1 MAILK
6 KQKNQLSESDLIKFY
21 SLFEN
26 FEKNISLFQIRIEE
40 YQDDFKKINQLS
52 ENQIASLK
60 RLISF
65 YEEKIDEEK
74 MNKRF
79 LINLFYKLK
88 E

>member
-1 MAILK
+1 MTNK
-6 KQKNQLSESDLIKFY
+6 KNQLSESDFIKFY

-40 YQDDFKKINQLS
+40 YKDDFKKIKINQFS
-52 ENQIASLK
+52 ENQIASLE